1 MRRVVLLVFVVF
13 LMFGCKSKIPK
24 EIIQPDKMEGILYD
38 MHVVD
43 GYVSTILEPDS
54 AKKVASSYYKGI
66 YKKFG
71 IDSAQYKRSLDYYYM
86 HSEPLN
92 DIYDRLSKK
101 FNKQKELMEKAETAR
116 QAKLEAAR
124 LKKIKKADG
133 TAKKGKVKPKA
144 DVQPVPTEVK

>member
-1 MRRVVLLVFVVF
+1 MRRVVLLVFAVF
-13 LMFGCKSKIPK
+13 LMFGCKPKIPK

-54 AKKVASSYYKGI
+54 AKKVAAAYYKGI

-71 IDSAQYKRSLDYYYM
+71 MDSAKYKTSLDYYYM

-101 FNKQKELMEKAETAR
+101 FNKQKELMEKAEAAN
-116 QAKLEAAR
+116 QKKLEEAAV
-124 LKKIKKADG
+124 KKRKKAE
-133 TAKKGKVKPKA
+133 APANKKQTKPKA
-144 DVQPVPTEVK
+144 DLQTAPTEVK